1 MHTFFQFVELR
12 ICFSN
17 LFQCYPFGLTHCWL
31 STFQCQAVF
40 PSNKK
45 EKTKILKTISYH
57 LRDPRILCICSHFCG
72 FKDTGNAK
80 QLRIA
85 KKLSSGRRLGSSYLL
100 PFDPFEY
107 MQIRSGCELHRCFS
121 INCLLDFS
129 LYSIAVIYSYG
140 PEKNICIC
148 MELPWRRQV
157 LRLQSFV
164 F

>member
-1 MHTFFQFVELR
+1 MHTFFQFVEYNLR

-85 KKLSSGRRLGSSYLL
+85 KKNFRVGVGWAAVT
-100 PFDPFEY
+100 
-107 MQIRSGCELHRCFS
+107 C
-121 INCLLDFS
+121 CLLIH
-129 LYSIAVIYSYG
+129 L
-140 PEKNICIC
+140 NICKLGLDANCID
-148 MELPWRRQV
+148 
-157 LRLQSFV
+157 V
-164 F
+164 FQ